1 VSPTRMF
8 GTASVI
14 AGRRVCRL
22 PARA

>member
-14 AGRRVCRL
+14 AGRQVCRL